1 MDVNTP
7 LETYRRPIIIETIR
21 RSVSADGIRI
31 YVALNFLDFDMSF
44 GLSLLR
50 MYAARHRLAPTHKTS
65 G

>member
-7 LETYRRPIIIETIR
+7 LETYRKPIIIETIR
-21 RSVSADGIRI
+21 RSVNADGIRM
-31 YVALNFLDFDMSF
+31 YAALNFFDFDMSL

-50 MYAARHRLAPTHKTS
+50 MYAARHRLAPMHKTS